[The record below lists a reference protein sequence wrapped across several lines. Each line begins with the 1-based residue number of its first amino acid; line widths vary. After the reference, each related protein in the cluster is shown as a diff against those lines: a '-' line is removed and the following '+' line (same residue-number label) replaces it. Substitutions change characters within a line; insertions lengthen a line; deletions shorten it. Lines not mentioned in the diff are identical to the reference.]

1 MRRYRFLHALIIVL
15 TMTAVVRSQE
25 VEPRHAVGDQ
35 GAREGTVA
43 TREEQAP
50 FDDDGGRVFIVKRDA
65 GIQDGLRYHGGAVI
79 SAPRQYNIFLGS
91 GWADRTLRGREKS
104 FSNLLQTS
112 GADAAQGLARYG
124 VQNIFLPSQTIEQ
137 PFEFS
142 PDWSVSDLRIQ
153 SVLAEMF
160 SMGAVLSPSPDA
172 IYVLFLPPGVN
183 SKLGSMIGGKHYAAY
198 HNFFHA
204 EQGEVHYV
212 VVPFEPDV
220 KTARSVAA
228 RAVSEAAMNP
238 AGDGWY

>member
-15 TMTAVVRSQE
+15 SMTAVARSQD
-25 VEPRHAVGDQ
+25 EPRHAVGEQ
-35 GAREGTVA
+35 GAREGIAA

-50 FDDDGGRVFIVKRDA
+50 FDDDGGRVFIVGRNA
-65 GIQDGLRYHGGAVI
+65 GARDGLRYHGGAVI
-79 SAPRQYNIFLGS
+79 SAPRQCNIFLGS

-104 FSNLLQTS
+104 FSDLLQTS
-112 GADAAQGLARYG
+112 GGDAAQGLARYG

-137 PFEFS
+137 PFDFS
-142 PDWSVSDLRIQ
+142 TEQAISDLRIQ
-153 SVLAEMF
+153 SVLSEMF
-160 SMGAVLSPSPDA
+160 NAGTVQSPAPDA
-172 IYVLFLPPGVN
+172 IYVVFLPPGVN

-228 RAVSEAAMNP
+228 RAVGEAAMNP

>member
-1 MRRYRFLHALIIVL
+1 MRRYRFLYALIIAL
-15 TMTAVVRSQE
+15 SMTAVARSQE
-25 VEPRHAVGDQ
+25 EPRHAVGEQ
-35 GAREGTVA
+35 GAREGIVA
-43 TREEQAP
+43 VREEQAP

-65 GIQDGLRYHGGAVI
+65 GAQDGLRYHGGAVI
-79 SAPRQYNIFLGS
+79 SEPRQYNIFLGS
-91 GWADRTLRGREKS
+91 GWADRTLRVREKS

-124 VQNIFLPSQTIEQ
+124 VQNIFLPSQSVEQ
-137 PFEFS
+137 PFDFS
-142 PDWSVSDLRIQ
+142 PEQTISDLRIQ
-153 SVLAEMF
+153 SVLSEMF
-160 SMGAVLSPSPDA
+160 STGAVQAPSPDA
-172 IYVLFLPPGVN
+172 IYVVFLPPGVH

-212 VVPFEPDV
+212 VVPFEPDM